1 MNLELTYFKAM
12 FNELIRLVELY
23 INLIERVSSFKKDE
37 QEMVYLV
44 KDQIKGLLY
53 SCKQHTTRYLTI
65 SGNIICTYC

>member
-12 FNELIRLVELY
+12 FNGLIRLGVQHN
-23 INLIERVSSFKKDE
+23 NLIERVRSFKKDE
-37 QEMVYLV
+37 QEMIYLV

-53 SCKQHTTRYLTI
+53 SCKQHTARYLTI